1 MVQESTLLTPS
12 GKSRT
17 SFSNRM
23 VIKNWLSAFRLRTL
37 PLALSCI
44 GMGGFLAAAAGK
56 FDILIFS
63 LCCLTT
69 IFLQVLS
76 NLANDYG
83 DSINGADHP
92 ARKGPMR
99 AVQSGA
105 ISSAQMK
112 NAVIFF
118 VVLSLASGISLLL
131 VSLGWNMKALSL
143 FFGLGILSIIAA
155 IAYTVGK
162 KPYGYSGLGDIS
174 VLIFFGLVGV
184 MGSLYLFTHRILTMD
199 ILPAMSCGLF
209 SIAVLNINNI
219 RDIESD
225 KIAGKYSI
233 PVRIGKQNA
242 SRYHWFLLTGGTG
255 CSILYVVLNFQSAVQ
270 FMFLLSLPLFLI
282 NARAVSSKP
291 SAELDPYLKQMAMS
305 TLLFVILFGAGLLV
319 A

>member
-1 MVQESTLLTPS
+1 MA
-12 GKSRT
+12 
-17 SFSNRM
+17 
-23 VIKNWLSAFRLRTL
+23 IKNWLSAFRLRTL

-56 FDILIFS
+56 FDALVFS

-76 NLANDYG
+76 NVANDYG
-83 DSINGADHP
+83 DSIHGADHA
-92 ARKGPMR
+92 ARRGPMR

-105 ISSAQMK
+105 ISSSQMK
-112 NAVIFF
+112 NAVIVFA
-118 VVLSLASGISLLL
+118 VLALVSGISLLL
-131 VSLGWNMKALSL
+131 ISLGWNVKALSL
-143 FFGLGILSIIAA
+143 FLGLGVLSIIAA

-162 KPYGYSGLGDIS
+162 KPYGYSGLGDVS

-184 MGSLYLFTHRILTMD
+184 MGSLYLFTQNIFWIDL
-199 ILPAMSCGLF
+199 LPALSCGFF

-225 KIAGKYSI
+225 RTAGKYSI

-242 SRYHWFLLTGGTG
+242 SRYHGFLLLAGIA
-255 CSILYVVLNFQSAVQ
+255 CSVMYVLLNFQSVSQ
-270 FMFLLSLPLFLI
+270 FIFLLTLPLFLI
-282 NARAVSSKP
+282 NARAVTLKP
-291 SAELDPYLKQMAMS
+291 SEELDPYLKQMAIT
-305 TLLFVILFGAGLLV
+305 TLLFVILFGLGLIL